1 MEYSTVDLR
10 TRTCMQADLASPSP
24 KTKVLKDGKLL
35 HILPKIN
42 PRSAKRPPIPY
53 SRTVPSEA
61 EVINRDSSAKRSIE
75 TDMGWKTE
83 APLEVMITL
92 QIIIVVYA
100 RLLRGRENPQP
111 MHTVVI
117 VRRLD
122 TSML

>member
-1 MEYSTVDLR
+1 
-10 TRTCMQADLASPSP
+10 MQADLASPSP
-24 KTKVLKDGKLL
+24 KTKVLKDSKLL

-61 EVINRDSSAKRSIE
+61 EAINRDSSAKRSVD
-75 TDMGWKTE
+75 TDMAWKTE
-83 APLEVMITL
+83 APLEAMVTL

-100 RLLRGRENPQP
+100 RLLRGREHPQP

-122 TSML
+122 NSKL